1 MNPVTMPTTI
11 PEARRLRR
19 WAELALFFMIAPG
32 LVSLGPR
39 WWIPLAILIGGG
51 VCLAVL
57 LMDASFPRQRLL
69 DAAAA
74 RRGLPRLLLRT
85 AVVWTGILLFALFTR
100 GPQGMFLLPR
110 SRPAVWLAV
119 LIVYPVYSVYLQE
132 VMYRTFF
139 FHRYADLF
147 RSPRLAIIAN
157 ALLFGW
163 AHVVAHNF
171 LAVLLTALGG
181 LLLASSYQRT
191 RSTLL
196 VAVEHALYGDFLFTV
211 GMPGMF
217 INAVRMLSK
226 VI

>member
-1 MNPVTMPTTI
+1 MEPSGMTGGTP
-11 PEARRLRR
+11 ARRLWR
-19 WAELALFFMIAPG
+19 WAELAVFFVIAPG

-39 WWIPLAILIGGG
+39 WWIPPAILVGGG
-51 VCLAVL
+51 VCLAL
-57 LMDASFPRQRLL
+57 LLRDASFPRRRLF

-85 AVVWTGILLFALFTR
+85 AAVWTGILLFALVTR
-100 GPQGMFLLPR
+100 GPHGMFLLPR

-147 RSPRLAIIAN
+147 KRSPRLAIIAN

-171 LAVLLTALGG
+171 FAVLLTALGG
-181 LLLASSYQRT
+181 LLLASTYQRT

-217 INAVRMLSK
+217 INAVRALSK